1 MNILDTQVFG
11 EGMADG
17 LDRLRRFV
25 HELTALSDARA
36 TEAEVLDVAALSL
49 RDLVSADDWLPPE
62 FAAPDPAQYR
72 QYLLY
77 CDPFE
82 RFSVVSFV
90 WGPGQRTP
98 VHDHTVWGLIG
109 MLRGAEISRNY
120 AASQSGRLELSELIR
135 LSPGQVSAVSP
146 RIGDIHQVENA
157 LGDRP
162 SISIHAYGA
171 NIGAIARHIFTLE
184 SGEMRPFVS
193 GYANKTLPNLWDRS
207 AETRLRLNI

>member
-1 MNILDTQVFG
+1 M
-11 EGMADG
+11 DG

-25 HELTALSDARA
+25 GDLTALANA
-36 TEAEVLDVAALSL
+36 GAGEAEILDRGGAAL
-49 RDLVSADDWLPPE
+49 RELVAVDDWLPPE
-62 FAAPDPAQYR
+62 YAAPDPVQYR

-77 CDPFE
+77 CDPLE

-109 MLRGAEISRNY
+109 ILRGVEISRNY
-120 AASQSGRLELSELIR
+120 AADVEGKLDPQSVLRLV
-135 LSPGQVSAVSP
+135 PGQVTAVSP
-146 RIGDIHQVENA
+146 EIGDIHAVENA
-157 LGDRP
+157 LPDRP

-171 NIGAIARHIFTLE
+171 NIGAVARHVFLVE
-184 SGEMRPFVS
+184 SGEAKPFVS

-207 AETRLRLNI
+207 AETRARLDIA